1 MKEKDKNELVPVVS
15 QFHKKKVFQ
24 SNHLIESPYAQE
36 FSPLELKTFEYA
48 KAYVKEEDYEKH
60 FQKQR
65 NKEYVLKAKEV
76 AAIYGTSVSSVS
88 HSLEETSKRLI
99 KKGLHLRKVKEDGS
113 VEFAMSNIIPNAE
126 YKNGEYRFELNYK
139 IIPYLLENKANY
151 KAGFTEYLLHH
162 ILSLK
167 SSYAMKIYQ
176 LLYQYKN
183 IQAKNGYKF
192 RKIQLEELKKQMG
205 IEGKYSEYANFRIRI
220 LEPSVKQI
228 NNSTDMKLEYSTIK
242 HGNKVDQIEF
252 KFLIVETSVVPI
264 YTLDL
269 DDDLKVI
276 LEEINDEVS
285 DKTKKLI
292 LEYVNSKGKIYVI
305 ASIKYAK
312 RLSKINFEAYLVKT
326 LKENCAEAEIIR
338 YEAQIK
344 KKEAEAEKLKNDMKI
359 KKVAAEEV
367 DKEQKHRAKIEK
379 EFYEQSEDEQLTF
392 EKYAAAIYKQFSLE
406 VKLSLL
412 SEETLKYAVFA
423 VSNNKSYS
431 SKSESSLNK
440 KLSNNGGGDILNMY
454 GEL

>member
-1 MKEKDKNELVPVVS
+1 
-15 QFHKKKVFQ
+15 
-24 SNHLIESPYAQE
+24 
-36 FSPLELKTFEYA
+36 
-48 KAYVKEEDYEKH
+48 
-60 FQKQR
+60 
-65 NKEYVLKAKEV
+65 
-76 AAIYGTSVSSVS
+76 
-88 HSLEETSKRLI
+88 
-99 KKGLHLRKVKEDGS
+99 
-113 VEFAMSNIIPNAE
+113 
-126 YKNGEYRFELNYK
+126 
-139 IIPYLLENKANY
+139 
-151 KAGFTEYLLHH
+151 
-162 ILSLK
+162 
-167 SSYAMKIYQ
+167 
-176 LLYQYKN
+176 
-183 IQAKNGYKF
+183 
-192 RKIQLEELKKQMG
+192 
-205 IEGKYSEYANFRIRI
+205 
-220 LEPSVKQI
+220 
-228 NNSTDMKLEYSTIK
+228 MKLEYSTIK

-252 KFLIVETSVVPI
+252 KFLIVETSVVPT

-276 LEEINDEVS
+276 LEEINDQVS

-312 RLSKINFEAYLVKT
+312 RLAKINFDSYLVKT

-359 KKVAAEEV
+359 KKVAAEEA
-367 DKEQKHRAKIEK
+367 DKEQKHRIKIEK

-406 VKLSLL
+406 VRASFL

-440 KLSNNGGGDILNMY
+440 KLSNNGGNDILNMY